1 MQPIENA
8 VIAAAGLG
16 SRLGHGLPKCMLE
29 LGGRTLLSRM
39 IDSLMPHVGRIHV
52 VVGYRE
58 ELVINL
64 CSNLHRN
71 VVIVRNPDF
80 RSTNTVQSMASGA
93 RGLSGKTIFLDGDL
107 IIDPSSL
114 GNFARRAAEHDTV
127 AAIAL
132 SRSENAVNVDL
143 SAPPDA
149 GGTAFI
155 SGFTRE
161 ADRLYEWA
169 NVISGDSRLLD
180 HGAGYVYEELEK
192 LTPLCASLL
201 ELREIDT
208 PHDLEMAEKFAK
220 HLDTGSQL

>member
-1 MQPIENA
+1 
-8 VIAAAGLG
+8 
-16 SRLGHGLPKCMLE
+16 MLE
-29 LGGRTLLSRM
+29 IGGRTLLSRM
-39 IDSLMPHVGRIHV
+39 IDSLTPHVRRIHV

-58 ELVINL
+58 DLVINL

-114 GNFARRAAEHDTV
+114 GDFARMAAEHDTV

-143 SAPPDA
+143 SAPPGA
-149 GGTAFI
+149 EETTFI

-169 NVISGDSRLLD
+169 NVVSGDSRLLD
-180 HGAGYVYEELEK
+180 HGSGYVYEELEK

-208 PHDLEMAEKFAK
+208 PRDLEMAEKFAK
-220 HLDTGSQL
+220 HLDAGNQL